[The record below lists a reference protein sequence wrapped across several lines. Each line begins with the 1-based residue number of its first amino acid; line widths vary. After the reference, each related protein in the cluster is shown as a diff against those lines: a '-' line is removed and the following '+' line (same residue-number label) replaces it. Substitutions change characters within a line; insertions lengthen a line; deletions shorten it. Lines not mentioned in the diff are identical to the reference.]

1 MDTLSVVQT
10 HGELRIHS
18 TNVYIS
24 PTNRVDT
31 DDAVDSMLNSK
42 IGTKDTM
49 RSVLLKGLVEL
60 SKVKPRKEEAI
71 EWLGN
76 WLINNNPAQP
86 IVETS

>member
-1 MDTLSVVQT
+1 MDTLSVTQA

-18 TNVYIS
+18 NNLFIS
-24 PTNRVDT
+24 PINRVDS
-31 DDAVDSMLNSK
+31 DEAVDVMLNSK
-42 IGTKDTM
+42 IGNKDTM